1 LAAPGWEIMNVL
13 ALDLATNSGWALG
26 ALGDHVPAFGSI
38 RFGARDCS
46 HEARFAHALQWISDF
61 LKRHEADV
69 LVFEE
74 PLHFGLRRNA
84 SNAGNDEISY
94 GLAAIVQAV
103 AHLRGVY
110 DVRQARVVD
119 IRRFFLGDN
128 PKRKIAKRETIGRC
142 RALGL
147 NVEDDNQ
154 ADAIALW
161 HFQCAQLR
169 PALGL
174 RTSPLFAGAASGVL

>member
-1 LAAPGWEIMNVL
+1 MIIAAF
-13 ALDLATNSGWALG
+13 DLATNTGWAAG

-38 RFGARDCS
+38 RFGAREAS
-46 HEARFAHALQWISDF
+46 HEARFAHALEWTSDF
-61 LKRHEADV
+61 LKRNRVD
-69 LVFEE
+69 LIVFEE
-74 PLHFGLRRNA
+74 PLHYGLRRGKDGKPA
-84 SNAGNDEISY
+84 SGPGNDEISY

-110 DVRQARVVD
+110 DVRQVRTIDV
-119 IRRFFLGDN
+119 RRFFLGDN
-128 PKRKIAKRETIGRC
+128 PKRKIAKRETVGRC

-147 NVEDDNQ
+147 KVDDDNQ

-169 PALGL
+169 PQLGL
-174 RTSPLFAGAASGVL
+174 RTSPLFAGAAPGVL